1 MKRKKEHL
9 EQQDVTPV
17 KQGDR
22 YTMEDSG
29 TKLYIE
35 AVHDLTVIKVDDGI
49 VRDKSIKKCDYLCS
63 VIDEKC
69 VRLFELKTGKI
80 DDAYVQLATTPEAIQ
95 EHSSYQTLLNDLDR
109 LDAYIVSPLRVQ
121 IPNNANEKK
130 RRLCG
135 KLARYCKCR
144 PGNMMD
150 LLKLVQVVPS
160 CNGFVDRD
168 GQITCSNKFPLK
180 M

>member
-1 MKRKKEHL
+1 MKSKKEHL
-9 EQQDVTPV
+9 GQQDVTPV

-29 TKLYIE
+29 TKLCIE

-49 VRDKSIKKCDYLCS
+49 VKDKSIKKCDYLCS
-63 VIDEKC
+63 VVDEKC
-69 VRLFELKTGKI
+69 VHLFELKTGKI
-80 DDAYVQLATTPEAIQ
+80 DDAYEQLAATPEAIQ
-95 EHSSYQTLLNDLDR
+95 QQPSYQTLLHNLDR
-109 LDAYIVSPLRVQ
+109 LDAYIVSPLRMQ
-121 IPNNANEKK
+121 IPKNANEKK
-130 RRLCG
+130 RRLCE
-135 KLARYCKCR
+135 KLVRYCKCR
-144 PGNMMD
+144 PSRMMD

-160 CNGFVDRD
+160 CKGVVDRD